1 MDTDPDAFDLV
12 VRGGTVVTADA
23 RFRADV
29 GVRAERIA
37 QVGGEMRARREVD
50 AHDKFVLPGGVDA
63 HVHLTPSDPPGI
75 EPAWCDD
82 FYSGTRAAAAGGV
95 TTVGNM
101 AFPYPGE
108 TLPAAVARDA
118 AAAERNAVVDVLLHP
133 VLTDPTTLPLADI
146 PLLAEAGHTSLK
158 FFMSFGG
165 FAADPAAYLEA
176 MRLAG
181 EAGMLTLVH
190 CEDAAMLEHAL
201 ARLIATGQTAVTHYP
216 RTRPVAA
223 EVAAT
228 ARIVAFAEETSAP
241 TYVVHLSCAGALDEI
256 RRGRA
261 RGVPLF
267 VETRPLYLYLTE
279 ERFAEP
285 DGAKYVGQPPLRTAA
300 DVEALWHGLA
310 SGEIDTVCTDHA
322 PWLYADKV
330 FPGVDVTNARPG
342 VADLDVLMP
351 MLYSEGVAKQ
361 RITVN
366 RFVALTSTNA
376 AKLCGLFPRKGT
388 IAPGADADLVV
399 WDPELTKPVR
409 AADFA
414 SSSDFSPYEGWVV
427 TGWPVVTIS
436 RGAVVFEDG
445 QVTDERGRGRLPR
458 RGRTQPA

>member
-1 MDTDPDAFDLV
+1 MSTDPETFDLV
-12 VRGGTVVTADA
+12 IRGGTVVTADGQS
-23 RFRADV
+23 RADV
-29 GVRAERIA
+29 GVRGEQVT
-37 QVGGEMRARREVD
+37 QVGGEIRAHREID
-50 AHDKFVLPGGVDA
+50 ARGKLVFPGGVDA
-63 HVHLTPSDPPGI
+63 HVHLSPSDPPGI
-75 EPAWCDD
+75 QPTWCDD
-82 FYSGTRAAAAGGV
+82 FFTGTRAAAAGGV

-101 AFPYPGE
+101 TFPYPGE
-108 TLPAAVARDA
+108 TLRTAVERDA
-118 AAAERNAVVDVLLHP
+118 AAAERDAVVDVLLHP
-133 VLTDPTTLPLADI
+133 VLTDPTTQPLADI
-146 PLLAEAGHTSLK
+146 PLLAGTGHTSLK
-158 FFMSFGG
+158 FFMSFDG
-165 FAADPAAYLEA
+165 FASDPAPYLEA
-176 MRLAG
+176 MRLAA

-190 CEDAAMLEHAL
+190 CEDAAMLAHAQ
-201 ARLIATGQTAVTHYP
+201 ARLVAKGQTAVAHYP
-216 RTRPVAA
+216 RSRPAAA

-228 ARIVAFAEETSAP
+228 ARIVAFAEETGAP
-241 TYVVHLSCAGALDEI
+241 TYVVHLSCAGALDEV

-261 RGVPLF
+261 RGIPLF

-300 DVEALWHGLA
+300 DVAALWHGMA
-310 SGEIDTVCTDHA
+310 SGEVDTVCTDHA

-330 FPGVDVTNARPG
+330 FPGVDLTSVRAG

-351 MLYSEGVAKQ
+351 MLYSEGVAKR

-409 AADFA
+409 AAEFA

-445 QVTDERGRGRLPR
+445 QVTDERGRGRLPE